1 LAKRPG
7 KKNQPSPKAISIK
20 SVKQYKEATGSE
32 NPRLQNRL
40 LNQTYG
46 ALWLADDL
54 TEEEKLTRF
63 SSAISMLEG
72 IEPKDG
78 TEGMLATQM
87 VGTHN
92 AAMECLRR
100 AMIPSQPNERRDEN
114 LKQAT
119 KLLSVYSRQIE
130 VLDKHRGKGQQ
141 KVTVEYVNVESGGQ
155 AVVGHVESG
164 KAAGTP
170 RKVTKPKPKAIPNNP
185 DVPIDME
192 AKVAQAEPQ
201 KIPRPKK

>member
-1 LAKRPG
+1 MAKRTG
-7 KKNQPSPKAISIK
+7 KKNQPSPKSISIK
-20 SVKQYKEATGSE
+20 SVKQYKKATGSE
-32 NPRLQNRL
+32 NPLLQQHL
-40 LNQTYG
+40 LNQTYC
-46 ALWLADDL
+46 ALWLADEL
-54 TEEEKLTRF
+54 TEDEKLTRF
-63 SSAISMLEG
+63 ISAISMLEG

-114 LKQAT
+114 LKHAT
-119 KLLSVYSRQIE
+119 KLLSIYARQIE

-164 KAAGTP
+164 KAAGAP

-192 AKVAQAEPQ
+192 AKIGQAEPQ
-201 KIPRPKK
+201 KIPRSKE

>member
-1 LAKRPG
+1 MAKRPR
-7 KKNQPSPKAISIK
+7 KKIQPLPKTNPIK
-20 SVKQYKEATGSE
+20 SGKQYKEATGSE

-40 LNQTYG
+40 LSQTYG
-46 ALWLADDL
+46 ALWLADEL
-54 TEEEKLTRF
+54 TEDEKLTHF

-100 AMIPSQPNERRDEN
+100 AMIPSQPIERRDEN
-114 LKQAT
+114 LKHAT
-119 KLLSVYSRQIE
+119 KLLSIYSRQIE

-155 AVVGHVESG
+155 AVVGYF
-164 KAAGTP
+164 
-170 RKVTKPKPKAIPNNP
+170 
-185 DVPIDME
+185 
-192 AKVAQAEPQ
+192 
-201 KIPRPKK
+201 

>member
-1 LAKRPG
+1 LTKRPG

-20 SVKQYKEATGSE
+20 SVKQYKKATGSA
-32 NPRLQNRL
+32 NPLLQQHL
-40 LNQTYG
+40 LNQTYC
-46 ALWLADDL
+46 ALWLADEL
-54 TEEEKLTRF
+54 TEDEKMTRF
-63 SSAISMLEG
+63 ISAISMLEG

-100 AMIPSQPNERRDEN
+100 AMLQGQSFEGRDQN
-114 LKQAT
+114 LKHAT
-119 KLLSVYSRQIE
+119 KLLSICARQIE

-155 AVVGHVESG
+155 AVVGHIESG
-164 KAAGTP
+164 KVAGTP
-170 RKVTKPKPKAIPNNP
+170 RKVTKPKPKAIPSNP
-185 DVPIDME
+185 DVPLDME
-192 AKVAQAEPQ
+192 AKIGQTEPQ

>member
-1 LAKRPG
+1 MAKKTGG
-7 KKNQPSPKAISIK
+7 KKLPPPTVVPVESGK
-20 SVKQYKEATGSE
+20 VVKEATGTE
-32 NPRLQNRL
+32 DPLLQNRL
-40 LNQTYG
+40 INQAYDS
-46 ALWLADDL
+46 LWLPGDLDDD
-54 TEEEKLTRF
+54 ERMARIR
-63 SSAISMLEG
+63 SAISLLQG
-72 IEPKDG
+72 IKPSGEV
-78 TEGMLATQM
+78 EGMLATQM

-100 AMIPSQPNERRDEN
+100 AMLQGQSFEGRDQN
-114 LKQAT
+114 LKHAA
-119 KLLSVYSRQIE
+119 KLLSIYARQIE

-170 RKVTKPKPKAIPNNP
+170 RKVTKPKLKAIPNNP

-192 AKVAQAEPQ
+192 TKIGQVEPQ

>member
-1 LAKRPG
+1 LAKKTDG
-7 KKNQPSPKAISIK
+7 KKLPPSTVVPVESGK
-20 SVKQYKEATGSE
+20 VVKEATGTE
-32 NPRLQNRL
+32 DPLLQNRL
-40 LNQTYG
+40 INQVLDS
-46 ALWLADDL
+46 LWLPGDLDDD
-54 TEEEKLTRF
+54 ERMARIR
-63 SSAISMLEG
+63 SAISLLQG
-72 IEPKDG
+72 IKPSGEV
-78 TEGMLATQM
+78 EGMLATQM

-100 AMIPSQPNERRDEN
+100 AMLQGQSIEGRDQN
-114 LKQAT
+114 LKHAA
-119 KLLSVYSRQIE
+119 KLLSIYARQIE

-170 RKVTKPKPKAIPNNP
+170 RMVTKPKPKAIPNNP

>member
-1 LAKRPG
+1 MGAIW
-7 KKNQPSPKAISIK
+7 QP
-20 SVKQYKEATGSE
+20 EG
-32 NPRLQNRL
+32 
-40 LNQTYG
+40 
-46 ALWLADDL
+46 
-54 TEEEKLTRF
+54 LTRDEQMVRVDR
-63 SSAISMLEG
+63 AVHLLAG
-72 IEPKDG
+72 IEPRDEV
-78 TEGMLATQM
+78 EGMLATQM

-100 AMIPSQPNERRDEN
+100 AMLQGQSIEGRDQN
-114 LKQAT
+114 LKHAA
-119 KLLSVYSRQIE
+119 KLLSIYARQIE

-185 DVPIDME
+185 DVPLVIE
-192 AKVAQAEPQ
+192 SKVAQAEPQ